1 MGWPRPPLG
10 AGGPRTRPRL
20 LSRGARRGTPR
31 RRRALGSVAVGL
43 VGKTRRA
50 LGDGL
55 RVVGGRAPARA
66 VRSPALGGARQ
77 VPRAPRAGFRRR
89 AGGRQRRAEPGACRG
104 GRRARARRL
113 CLPPRPNRAAPDDV
127 TELSADAQ
135 AACRRAQLIGGA
147 LVSSIV
153 VYVYVLRVVAAH
165 HAPFIGFAPS
175 LDLRL
180 LRVIFALVA
189 VVDLAMLRVL
199 TSSVLGTARPA
210 PTAGGGA
217 SVAARLTTLSIV
229 RLAICE
235 AVAILGVLLFLL
247 GGRWADFSGFAVA
260 SLAAFA
266 FNFPRRSQW
275 EDWVRQL
282 PR

>member
-1 MGWPRPPLG
+1 
-10 AGGPRTRPRL
+10 
-20 LSRGARRGTPR
+20 
-31 RRRALGSVAVGL
+31 
-43 VGKTRRA
+43 
-50 LGDGL
+50 
-55 RVVGGRAPARA
+55 
-66 VRSPALGGARQ
+66 
-77 VPRAPRAGFRRR
+77 
-89 AGGRQRRAEPGACRG
+89 
-104 GRRARARRL
+104 
-113 CLPPRPNRAAPDDV
+113 
-127 TELSADAQ
+127 
-135 AACRRAQLIGGA
+135 
-147 LVSSIV
+147 

-235 AVAILGVLLFLL
+235 AVAILGVVLFLL

>member
-1 MGWPRPPLG
+1 M
-10 AGGPRTRPRL
+10 
-20 LSRGARRGTPR
+20 
-31 RRRALGSVAVGL
+31 
-43 VGKTRRA
+43 
-50 LGDGL
+50 
-55 RVVGGRAPARA
+55 
-66 VRSPALGGARQ
+66 
-77 VPRAPRAGFRRR
+77 
-89 AGGRQRRAEPGACRG
+89 
-104 GRRARARRL
+104 
-113 CLPPRPNRAAPDDV
+113 

-229 RLAICE
+229 RPAC
-235 AVAILGVLLFLL
+235 
-247 GGRWADFSGFAVA
+247 S
-260 SLAAFA
+260 AA
-266 FNFPRRSQW
+266 
-275 EDWVRQL
+275 RQL
-282 PR
+282 SA

>member
-1 MGWPRPPLG
+1 M
-10 AGGPRTRPRL
+10 
-20 LSRGARRGTPR
+20 
-31 RRRALGSVAVGL
+31 
-43 VGKTRRA
+43 
-50 LGDGL
+50 
-55 RVVGGRAPARA
+55 
-66 VRSPALGGARQ
+66 
-77 VPRAPRAGFRRR
+77 
-89 AGGRQRRAEPGACRG
+89 
-104 GRRARARRL
+104 
-113 CLPPRPNRAAPDDV
+113 
-127 TELSADAQ
+127 TELFADAQ

-153 VYVYVLRVVAAH
+153 VYVFVLRVVATQ

-180 LRVIFALVA
+180 LRVVFALVA
-189 VVDLAMLRVL
+189 VVDLAMLRFV
-199 TSSVLGTARPA
+199 TSSVLGTTRSA
-210 PTAGGGA
+210 PTAGGDA
-217 SVAARLTTLSIV
+217 SVAARLMTLSIV

-235 AVAILGVLLFLL
+235 AIAVLGVVLFLL

-266 FNFPRRSQW
+266 FNFPRRAQW

>member
-1 MGWPRPPLG
+1 
-10 AGGPRTRPRL
+10 
-20 LSRGARRGTPR
+20 
-31 RRRALGSVAVGL
+31 
-43 VGKTRRA
+43 
-50 LGDGL
+50 
-55 RVVGGRAPARA
+55 
-66 VRSPALGGARQ
+66 
-77 VPRAPRAGFRRR
+77 
-89 AGGRQRRAEPGACRG
+89 
-104 GRRARARRL
+104 
-113 CLPPRPNRAAPDDV
+113 V

-147 LVSSIV
+147 LVSSLV
-153 VYVYVLRVVAAH
+153 VFVYVLRVVAAK

-189 VVDLAMLRVL
+189 VVDLVMLRFV
-199 TSSVLGTARPA
+199 TSSVLGAARSAATA
-210 PTAGGGA
+210 GGA

-235 AVAILGVLLFLL
+235 AIAILGVVLFLL
-247 GGRWADFSGFAVA
+247 GGRWADFTGFAVA